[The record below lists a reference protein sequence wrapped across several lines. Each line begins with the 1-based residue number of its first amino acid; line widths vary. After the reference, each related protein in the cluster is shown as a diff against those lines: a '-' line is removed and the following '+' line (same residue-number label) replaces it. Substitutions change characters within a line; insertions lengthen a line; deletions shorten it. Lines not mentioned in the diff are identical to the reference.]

1 VIQSIKHPPRK
12 KSDEIEWTEQELR
25 RGLAV
30 LIRLLR
36 GAITD
41 TVQEGVLKADE
52 HARLCRQRH
61 SLLFIPGLV
70 KVLHHPDPELRR
82 QRLYGLYA
90 ALGAVAV
97 IFGHRVDDPILERLS
112 TSAATK
118 GRLSKAQTT
127 KVGIVIGEELDKFRK
142 QRPDEFRKLR
152 RNGKG
157 HHAVATRIH
166 GPIEKRLK
174 NELRRRT
181 LGVPMVVQYLKKD
194 PHF

>member
-1 VIQSIKHPPRK
+1 MVRDPRDDVITDWSER
-12 KSDEIEWTEQELR
+12 EIR

-30 LIRLLR
+30 LIRSLR
-36 GAITD
+36 GAVTD
-41 TVQEGVLKADE
+41 TVQQEKDGALKLKKNE
-52 HARLCRQRH
+52 LARLRRHQRGF
-61 SLLFIPGLV
+61 LPGIPRLV
-70 KVLHHPDPELRR
+70 KALDHAPKREE
-82 QRLYGLYA
+82 RLYDLYA

-97 IFGHRVDDPILERLS
+97 IFGHRVDDPILKRLS

-127 KVGIVIGEELDKFRK
+127 KVGIVVGEELDKFRK
-142 QRPDEFRKLR
+142 QSPDEFRKLR

-166 GPIEKRLK
+166 GPIKKRLK
-174 NELRRRT
+174 NDLHRRT
-181 LGVPMVVQYLKKD
+181 LDVPMVVQYLKKD